1 MEIIRRAADVK
12 CSGNLQLSVQIIDGL
27 LGSPLTRTA
36 VKSLFGVA
44 DLEHDEDFASLIEV
58 CRAGSVNVGSTAD
71 PTRFSPLS
79 GFGRRGIGTLRLAA
93 PVGTRSAPPWTESS
107 SRARTRRL

>member
-27 LGSPLTRTA
+27 LGSPLTHTA

-44 DLEHDEDFASLIEV
+44 ELEHDEDFASLIEV
-58 CRAGSVNVGSTAD
+58 RC
-71 PTRFSPLS
+71 
-79 GFGRRGIGTLRLAA
+79 GFQSSLMLQLTCA
-93 PVGTRSAPPWTESS
+93 PVTSRLLAGEELGPRSW
-107 SRARTRRL
+107 